1 MEFIYAAFQYIANVF
16 GSIYDF
22 FVSIPD
28 LIIEVFAYA
37 WYWLIKL
44 YLSIKISMVHMAY
57 QVASMLLTDYE
68 VYTVL
73 NSAFN
78 NLPPDLRHSAYQLGV
93 VDAIRIV
100 IDALATAFV
109 LRIMGW

>member
-28 LIIEVFAYA
+28 LIVEVFAYA

-44 YLSIKISMVHMAY
+44 YLWVNKLMLEMAY
-57 QVASMLLTDYE
+57 QTASMLLADYE
-68 VYTVL
+68 VYTLL